1 MAGVGS
7 RSQTTTLFLVTCAK
21 LVFDLVLP
29 TRESSTMGALVT
41 TVISEAGLHKWESRV
56 PNRTKFIHRT
66 QIEVESFIRQSRLL
80 LLHFNSVSFSIF
92 FMLTISHMYTTKY
105 GHMNALYP
113 SDSSHTSCVSPNF
126 VYIFIIIY
134 FVQLTLS
141 LGARVCSHPLD
152 YENPSSCH
160 ITN

>member
-126 VYIFIIIY
+126 VYFFY
-134 FVQLTLS
+134 YNLLCPVNVVLRCKSVQ
-141 LGARVCSHPLD
+141 
-152 YENPSSCH
+152 PSPWQWEP
-160 ITN
+160 